1 MRKIFHALRQD
12 LWSPYTAGALLGIVA
27 VLSMWVAGHTIGA
40 SGAFESIAAYVGV
53 ELTSTESMPQT
64 AQPVEVA
71 PSSEEA
77 QADEAFWGGEES
89 STGEANA
96 DEDVWGAEAAQS
108 TDESTGDE
116 AVWGTEADTGA
127 APVAESAPQEAPQ
140 PVTVAKEGLEKQ
152 FTFFAYIS
160 PKGISW
166 MVWMLLGVFF
176 GSMASSMLSGGFKI
190 SLMPHSPQW
199 VEAFGPQVWKRWVIV
214 FFGGIVIIVAAGIS
228 GGCTSG
234 LAIAK
239 GVQLHPAAFL
249 FIIGMFIT
257 GPIVAAVVYRR
268 RF

>member
-27 VLSMWVAGHTIGA
+27 VLSVWVAGHPVGA
-40 SGAFESIAAYVGV
+40 SGAFQSIAAYVGL
-53 ELTSTESMPQT
+53 ELTSTETIPE
-64 AQPVEVA
+64 AAPPAEIAA
-71 PSSEEA
+71 PSENE
-77 QADEAFWGGEES
+77 QADEAFWGGEATPSE
-89 STGEANA
+89 ENA
-96 DEDVWGAEAAQS
+96 DEAVWGAEA
-108 TDESTGDE
+108 TTGEETGDE
-116 AVWGTEADTGA
+116 AVWGAEAETTA
-127 APVAESAPQEAPQ
+127 APETQPPEQTAPQ

-166 MVWMLLGVFF
+166 MVWMLLGVFL
-176 GSMASSMLSGGFKI
+176 GSMVSSILSGGFKI
-190 SLMPHSPQW
+190 SLMPHSEQW
-199 VEAFGPQVWKRWVIV
+199 VEIFGPQVWKRWLIV
-214 FFGGIVIIVAAGIS
+214 FVGGIIIIVAAGIS

-239 GVQLHPAAFL
+239 GIQLHPAAFL

-257 GPIVAAVVYRR
+257 GPITAAVVYRR